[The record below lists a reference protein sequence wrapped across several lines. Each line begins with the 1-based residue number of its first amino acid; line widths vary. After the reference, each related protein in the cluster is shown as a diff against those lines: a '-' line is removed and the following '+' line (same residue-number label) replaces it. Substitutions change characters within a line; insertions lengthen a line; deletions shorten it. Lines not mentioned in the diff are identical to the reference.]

1 MKSKILPLTV
11 LKRLTSG
18 HDELIIDLI
27 NPEWSVFRWG
37 SSIQCGHHK
46 CHIHPQARNWH
57 KVTRQQLMD
66 GLKSKHCQRLVFFL
80 TVLTL
85 RAEKMATSRSQSLNF
100 LSGEFLLLSFLEK
113 NVISATTTFQSCSTT
128 WVMVTTQSSMVLV
141 SSSLRHRSTIQQI
154 QNQIFCLCDYI
165 YVLYYSTHWYLT
177 FRKKTWKEWCAVW

>member
-1 MKSKILPLTV
+1 MPLTV

-27 NPEWSVFRWG
+27 NPEWSVSRWG

-66 GLKSKHCQRLVFFL
+66 GLKSKHYQRLVFFL

-85 RAEKMATSRSQSLNF
+85 RAEKMATSRSQSSNF
-100 LSGEFLLLSFLEK
+100 LSGEFLLFEFSWIKCF
-113 NVISATTTFQSCSTT
+113 FQ
-128 WVMVTTQSSMVLV
+128 
-141 SSSLRHRSTIQQI
+141 LRRHFNHVRQPGLWLQRSHQWSQ
-154 QNQIFCLCDYI
+154 
-165 YVLYYSTHWYLT
+165 YLHP
-177 FRKKTWKEWCAVW
+177 